1 MTRRTHQFRILNSPV
16 IKSLCINFLLLL
28 KQFKIFTEFIAR
40 KKVFLFYFILM
51 SGRAVKGNSTDLD
64 RNVLHCFEKMNVKL
78 SLKLWGRKKKFF
90 FFFFKKHEFLSEA
103 LSYKLE
109 NCCTTL
115 GNKTLLRF

>member
-1 MTRRTHQFRILNSPV
+1 
-16 IKSLCINFLLLL
+16 
-28 KQFKIFTEFIAR
+28 
-40 KKVFLFYFILM
+40 M

-64 RNVLHCFEKMNVKL
+64 RNVLHCFEKMNVRL
-78 SLKLWGRKKKFF
+78 SLQLWSGKKKVFF
-90 FFFFKKHEFLSEA
+90 LKKKHEFLSEA